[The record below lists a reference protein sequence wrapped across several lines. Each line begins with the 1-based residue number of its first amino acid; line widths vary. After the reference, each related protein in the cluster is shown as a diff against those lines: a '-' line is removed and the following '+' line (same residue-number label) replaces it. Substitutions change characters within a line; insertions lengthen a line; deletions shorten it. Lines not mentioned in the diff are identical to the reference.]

1 MSEALRLTFVQRG
14 AKVELRSVRRIRMR
28 VPPGARD
35 PQAKVPDDAIGEWIE
50 LRGAKGETL
59 YRRFVSELVQSDLN
73 LAHAARGQPMRRAR
87 GLPQEHVFTVLVPYR
102 EDARQVLVVQ
112 RRRRAGGA
120 GTVAAAAAFETVH
133 HADIDLTH
141 VDVRKEG
148 ER

>member
-35 PQAKVPDDAIGEWIE
+35 PRAKIRDDAVGEWIE
-50 LRGAKGETL
+50 LRGANGEPL
-59 YRRFVSELVQSDLN
+59 YRRFVSELVQEDLN
-73 LAHAARGQPMRRAR
+73 VAHAARREPMRRAE
-87 GLPQEHVFTVLVPYR
+87 GLPREHVFTVLVPYR
-102 EDARQVLVVQ
+102 EDARHVLVVQ
-112 RRRRAGGA
+112 RRRRAGSTA
-120 GTVAAAAAFETVH
+120 TAAADAFETVH
-133 HADIDLTH
+133 HADIDLAR